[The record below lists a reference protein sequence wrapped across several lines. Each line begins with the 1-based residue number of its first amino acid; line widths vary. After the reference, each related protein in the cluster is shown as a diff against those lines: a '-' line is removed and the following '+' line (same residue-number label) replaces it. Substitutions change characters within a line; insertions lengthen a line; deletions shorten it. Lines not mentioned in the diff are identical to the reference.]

1 MKRVYT
7 LRHRHCVS
15 QLSKEILMDLSV
27 IKDQLGDFATFVKGF
42 GDLVKNLPM
51 AVAELGKAVAVFSS
65 K

>member
-1 MKRVYT
+1 
-7 LRHRHCVS
+7 
-15 QLSKEILMDLSV
+15 MDLSV

-42 GDLVKNLPM
+42 GKLVTNLPA

>member
-1 MKRVYT
+1 
-7 LRHRHCVS
+7 
-15 QLSKEILMDLSV
+15 MDLSV

-42 GDLVKNLPM
+42 GGIVENLPK